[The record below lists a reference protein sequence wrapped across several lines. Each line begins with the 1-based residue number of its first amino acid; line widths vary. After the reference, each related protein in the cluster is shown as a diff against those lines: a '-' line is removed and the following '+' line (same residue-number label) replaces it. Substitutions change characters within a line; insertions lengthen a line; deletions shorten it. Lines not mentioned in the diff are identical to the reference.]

1 MAQRLPVVA
10 SFRDVAREIVYPP
23 YSIYRGFARRRT
35 QREYGLRSIASAAD
49 GNLAILNIIGARRPA
64 AVGKIGSL
72 ELQAINAYVSGEGRY
87 RRYRSISRKLHQ
99 FAGIFPPTGTG
110 IDEFCRI
117 YIDALGSIDV
127 LAVWYNAGEP
137 RIADR
142 FCGGARLAELTA
154 LEPYFHM
161 PPWSQGLEGKTV
173 LIISPFTDSIGR
185 QLRRRLQIWPNN
197 PLLLPSFNVALL
209 NAPLSDGLVPS
220 QWASWSAA
228 LAILQKRMAQI
239 PFDVAIIGA
248 GAFSVPLCAHAKR
261 LGRVGIHTG
270 GPTQILFGIRGGRWD
285 KHPQISKFFNDA
297 WIRPSADETPS
308 NARSVERGCYW

>member
-117 YIDALGSIDV
+117 EGRACDFLGRDNQNAAERPGGPDLLDRRIEREGEALIDA
-127 LAVWYNAGEP
+127 
-137 RIADR
+137 
-142 FCGGARLAELTA
+142 
-154 LEPYFHM
+154 
-161 PPWSQGLEGKTV
+161 
-173 LIISPFTDSIGR
+173 
-185 QLRRRLQIWPNN
+185 
-197 PLLLPSFNVALL
+197 
-209 NAPLSDGLVPS
+209 
-220 QWASWSAA
+220 
-228 LAILQKRMAQI
+228 
-239 PFDVAIIGA
+239 
-248 GAFSVPLCAHAKR
+248 
-261 LGRVGIHTG
+261 VGCT
-270 GPTQILFGIRGGRWD
+270 
-285 KHPQISKFFNDA
+285 
-297 WIRPSADETPS
+297 
-308 NARSVERGCYW
+308 